1 MQKMFQ
7 FGTYVGSL
15 NYCFIFEQEHNPVE
29 NPIIEDLMVDQMIER
44 VSLVIHDL
52 IYFAKPTI
60 IV

>member
-1 MQKMFQ
+1 M
-7 FGTYVGSL
+7 L
-15 NYCFIFEQEHNPVE
+15 LHFEQEHNPAE

-44 VSLVIHDL
+44 VSFVIHDL